1 MMKYI
6 IVIIFSFFAIDIW
19 GQGIPQ
25 MTFSE
30 FPNAKVVT
38 SSTTSKGEALG
49 YKNTANYTSAV
60 FTYNPRVEDGYYLVD
75 IYLARAGDVDMWV
88 EGNPVNEI
96 WDFAETGVQ
105 LWNGGSANSHP
116 ELFYSCLGGMNMSF
130 TLKKGLELGK
140 HFRTIFESA
149 EFVIDPSLLS
159 PDESMYGS
167 PIKVTNETFSDG
179 SLGFGYIKNT
189 DAPRTG
195 IPPTKRFYMVSL
207 RGSSPIHAGY
217 IKMKIKDPTATASI
231 VFLPSANSVSVYT
244 GDTDLKNACQ
254 YHVACGWLDGKNPD
268 ISLDGKEEPTG
279 PTPPPAPV
287 LATIADTKL
296 CLGKNQ
302 AEVKYD
308 YSVTAAADTVTYYW
322 FVSTSTDPKNP
333 ANNTKAL
340 LSTGTGSS
348 VACTW
353 KTAGTYLLNCY
364 AKSKATKLHS
374 DTVSQTITVN
384 NRPTATI
391 TFDKQ
396 IYVDGNQIKAT
407 VAGGSSPGWILPR
420 EVANSATITE
430 TAKAE
435 TTHQFKAY
443 VADATTGCKDTTE
456 QSVSVGAIPKL
467 DLVLEQEC
475 LLCTNGVGVV
485 VIKSITN
492 GGTPVSLDNCT
503 VVWSKDGIDQPANA
517 DKSLTVTTAGTYKA
531 TVTNT
536 NSTPNPVGT
545 AEIVVNTA
553 AYTAPQ
559 LANGVTYTI
568 KSNTTP
574 TVIESP
580 ITNMG
585 TATSVTAWNWTPANC
600 LDNAG
605 LQRPT
610 TTNSLPAAGQTF
622 TVYVVDNNNCRSKD
636 GKVRVDVSSG
646 NGLDLQLEPAELEIC
661 KGNNA
666 YLTALL
672 DGKMVTN
679 GVTYTWEPDLGSTA
693 QVKYMSNS
701 AVDRYIYVTA
711 EKSGYKAM
719 AKMHIKVKDFN
730 APEITR
736 DPALMAHCLND
747 KIGVT
752 ESGNTYVWTNN
763 GKADLA
769 QTGNTYA
776 FNSEGTYNMVVKKT
790 DANCASD
797 TVCWPTIT
805 IKTPPTLAPLALK
818 SGNSVLCGDDDA
830 LVLSVTSATEPDSI
844 CWYRNGNE
852 VTAAKNKKEL
862 AIVAADDGAVFK
874 ATAWVGLCET
884 TTADYT
890 VNRIA
895 MPKLNSLLVSDTCGQ
910 VVLIAD
916 AMNASYTWAPS
927 NLFTLSGD
935 KKTATITLA
944 NAGNI
949 YGAKSVK
956 LTLANGT
963 CKTDTSFVVNLLQKP
978 TLAFNTED
986 LAKQCAGDMLTVTA
1000 TPADVEYTWWK
1011 NTTKLDNK
1019 TNKYTL
1025 AQNSASEKIEVVAK
1039 AKNGCQATVSHDFRV
1054 YGKPELDWAAG
1065 MAPPSEAVIDGT
1077 EIKVG
1082 VLATGGEM
1090 LDDGYRYHFDKPYDS
1105 PFTNNTGVADY
1116 VADVDKAPANF
1127 FIWVEDKNGCKD
1139 TVTAEVGIIGV
1150 PLEIEIES
1158 AYGLQACLGGSAILT
1173 AHVTKGVGVL
1183 TYKWYNTSN
1192 PDVTLST
1199 DSVLILQNFKA
1210 ADMMNLSY
1218 AVDVECEATKGNGS
1232 KTITLNYNESMHWEA
1247 PIVTADPALVTIK
1260 SFTETVL
1267 GATAEVSDSYPANGN
1282 IIWHWTK
1289 EGLQAGED
1297 SKQYP
1302 RTAELYENKKFQ
1314 VYVVDDNGCMSNIAT
1329 VDLKIDDIHG
1339 LDIKIVP
1346 ESKTLC
1352 KNNSP
1357 ELKVVSLANESLSGA
1372 VGQWSTS
1379 ASATSKVTLASNT
1392 GLTTI
1397 LQTDDES
1404 LAGTYEQVVKVTKN
1418 GYVALAKNEIT
1429 VKDEMAPK
1437 LNFSDAPFC
1446 SGSTVLVSRTGQAVK
1461 KEYTWIVNGVVYAN
1475 QDNKRAFT
1483 EHARYDVKVTAK
1495 GYGYECYADTI
1506 STTVFQ
1512 KPVINTI
1519 TPSQTVAQNTQLA
1532 LQVTVTPTT
1541 GVTAAWTSAPDGYI
1555 NGASTDAAKVSA
1567 TTKPIQETINVTYT
1581 IKNAEEATC
1590 MDDSTIVINLKGST
1604 FEIEAEQNNLEICA
1618 KDALAVKIIPNDLND
1633 NITYVMTSDCPE
1645 LAGRVLTS
1653 PLVKGP
1659 YTFNTTNFAPAV
1671 SLTSPGDYKLYIK
1684 GTNSKNAIGLDTV
1697 DFKVKPMPAIELDKS
1712 GTVQLCLG
1720 NGSKL
1725 PVQFEIHGGDKWDV
1739 EYSINNA
1746 AQTVTGIATTY
1757 HTIEVAA
1764 AGDFK
1769 VTKVTNEVGCVL
1781 TKDLPS
1787 FKIEDITPTVE
1798 FASTIADSVCLVDD
1812 ATHELELKVNGKLDY
1827 PLTLFY
1833 RKDNGAPQQQ
1843 QILLPGDKKILVAN
1857 GALGVYHID
1866 SIRNNLG
1873 CAGPA
1878 TSAAAD
1884 KELKQF
1890 KQGVPD
1896 IRFAENEMGLCRGTT
1911 INVPL
1916 TISGG
1921 TPAYTLAGTLG
1932 GNNVR
1937 YTVNAGSKSIAVNAP
1952 GTLVLTSVTD
1962 KNNCVD
1968 ADLAGVQITIKDW
1981 ETPSL
1986 ALTQNQDKFT
1996 FCDGGGTAVLPVKV
2010 ENGKADWKVY
2020 YRINNTAKYTETITE
2035 TPWNWSVDKTGTL
2048 QVDSI
2053 VSSEGCKG
2061 LPSAALST
2069 GVTIEDNRP
2078 YAEFANAEEE
2088 QICGGT
2094 ASGSPIALTVK
2105 TAADSWPVTVWYH
2118 WVKDG
2123 VTGKKSKMIT
2133 SDKVWLDIVE
2143 TGSYVLD
2150 SIRNNFGCM
2159 GTVKTTTKAIKNGSL
2174 EITGSLESQAGM
2186 LCKGNDPLDIKLK
2199 FTGSALVNDNTRK
2212 FTISY
2217 TYTPE
2222 SGQAENKTMEVALS
2236 DMAANTV
2243 KIANAGLGKYQL
2255 TGIQENGGCSGA
2267 VSATSTENTVNVGT
2281 LPPVEIDSVDF
2292 VMHKGETFVLGVKDA
2307 NATLYSYQWQ
2317 KNEEAYTTANAPFSV
2332 TGTMEDSD
2340 FIYRLKA
2347 TDKASNCAATDSVN
2361 IYRLPEPPTIVI
2373 DTNNTRNDLKITWD
2387 TKESA
2392 DMLSGFRLMANLWDA
2407 YGIEKAYSSKRG
2419 FNADVKE
2426 FAITTAMLDTLEFF
2440 YVEAYRSLSLNGGH
2454 TKAYYSQ
2461 PSDTVGYYKY
2471 EVKVN
2476 EDNSSDNYMAV
2487 YFDFKEMGMPTTKEL
2502 FARLNKNVTTIFH
2515 YLYNTQGSKSSTL
2528 LPSGSVLANY
2538 TIKQGE
2544 VLVLKAIGP
2553 TVLLQYGLLP
2563 DKYKMNIYNINTEI
2577 ENRNWFFLPVH
2588 KISLKT
2594 VKGIFGE
2601 IPTAQTIFRWDFAT
2615 QGWKSSFMLG
2625 QNCKGEFPLKV
2636 LQPMQIQLK
2645 IGTNSV
2651 EWK

>member
-1 MMKYI
+1 MRLYI
-6 IVIIFSFFAIDIW
+6 ILFILLLNQVAW
-19 GQGIPQ
+19 GQAVQQ
-25 MTFSE
+25 MNLFGH
-30 FPNAKVVT
+30 PDAKVVSVNILAEEPEYT
-38 SSTTSKGEALG
+38 QGD
-49 YKNTANYTSAV
+49 NFTSAI
-60 FTYNPRVEDGYYLVD
+60 FSYNPRVEKGYYFVD
-75 IYLARAGDVDMWV
+75 IYVARSGVPDENDV
-88 EGNPVNEI
+88 ESPVNEF
-96 WDFAETGVQ
+96 WEAESVKDCDG
-105 LWNGGSANSHP
+105 
-116 ELFYSCLGGMNMSF
+116 EEIYSCLGKFN
-130 TLKKGLELGK
+130 
-140 HFRTIFESA
+140 
-149 EFVIDPSLLS
+149 VLLS
-159 PDESMYGS
+159 LKGGLTVKFTEIFDRNDMTFIINPDIVGDKVTCADAFKFNGLGIGDGRINLGYNKNETPIAPKKKYFKVTRLNCREPLYLGTFKFKILKPSEKASFELNSSGCSAAVYGS
-167 PIKVTNETFSDG
+167 
-179 SLGFGYIKNT
+179 
-189 DAPRTG
+189 
-195 IPPTKRFYMVSL
+195 
-207 RGSSPIHAGY
+207 
-217 IKMKIKDPTATASI
+217 TASQTAC
-231 VFLPSANSVSVYT
+231 ANY
-244 GDTDLKNACQ
+244 
-254 YHVACGWLDGKNPD
+254 VAVGWLDGKDPD

-322 FVSTSTDPKNP
+322 FVSTSTAPKNP
-333 ANNTKAL
+333 VNTTKAQ
-340 LSTGTGSS
+340 LSNGTGSS

-407 VAGGSSPGWILPR
+407 VTGGNSPGWLLPR
-420 EVANSATITE
+420 QVAGSATIKE
-430 TAKAE
+430 LAVAE

-467 DLVLEQEC
+467 DFVLDQEC

-492 GGTPVSLDNCT
+492 GGIPVSLDNCT
-503 VVWSKDGIDQPANA
+503 VVWSKDGIDLPANA

-545 AEIVVNTA
+545 AEIVVNIA
-553 AYTAPQ
+553 AYTAPT
-559 LANGVTYTI
+559 LATNVYTI

-580 ITNMG
+580 ITNLG
-585 TATSVTAWNWTPANC
+585 SATSVTAWNWTPANC

-610 TTNSLPAAGQTF
+610 TTNSLPAAGQAF
-622 TVYVVDNNNCRSKD
+622 TVYVVDNNKCRSKD
-636 GKVRVDVSSG
+636 GKVQVNVSAGS
-646 NGLDLQLEPAELEIC
+646 GLDLQLEPAELEIC

-679 GVTYTWEPDLGSTA
+679 GVTYTWEPTLGSTA

-730 APEITR
+730 APVITR
-736 DPALMAHCLND
+736 DPDLMAHCLTD

-763 GKADLA
+763 GKTDPA

-776 FNSEGTYNMVVKKT
+776 FNSEGTYDMVVKKT
-790 DANCASD
+790 DVNCASD

-818 SGNSVLCGDDDA
+818 SGNSVLCGDNDA
-830 LVLSVTSATEPDSI
+830 LVLSVTSVTEPDSI
-844 CWYRNGNE
+844 CWYRNGNK

-978 TLAFNTED
+978 TLAFNAED

-1011 NTTKLDNK
+1011 NTTKLDNT

-1065 MAPPSEAVIDGT
+1065 MAPPSKAVIDGT

-1090 LDDGYRYHFDKPYDS
+1090 FDDGYRYHFDKPYDS
-1105 PFTNNTGVADY
+1105 PITNNTGVADY

-1150 PLEIEIES
+1150 PLNIEIES

-1210 ADMMNLSY
+1210 SDMMNLSY
-1218 AVDVECEATKGNGS
+1218 AVDVTCEATKGNGS
-1232 KTITLNYNESMHWEA
+1232 KTITLKYDQDNHWEA

-1267 GATAEVSDSYPANGN
+1267 GATAEVSDSYPTNGN
-1282 IIWHWTK
+1282 IFWHWTK
-1289 EGLQAGED
+1289 EGLQNGED

-1302 RTAELYENKKFQ
+1302 RTEELYENKKFQ

-1357 ELKVVSLANESLSGA
+1357 ELKVVSLANEPLTGA

-1379 ASATSKVTLASNT
+1379 ASAASKVTLASNT

-1397 LQTDDES
+1397 LQTNDES

-1475 QDNKRAFT
+1475 QDNKRTFT

-1495 GYGYECYADTI
+1495 GYGNECYADTI

-1519 TPSQTVAQNTQLA
+1519 TPSQTVAQNTELA
-1532 LQVTVTPTT
+1532 LKVTVTPTT
-1541 GVTAAWTSAPDGYI
+1541 GVTAAWTSVPDGYI
-1555 NGASTDAAKVSA
+1555 GGASTDAAKVSA
-1567 TTKPIQETINVTYT
+1567 STKPIQETINVTYT

-1604 FEIEAEQNNLEICA
+1604 FEIEAEQNKLEICA

-1671 SLTSPGDYKLYIK
+1671 SLTTPGDYKLYIK
-1684 GTNSKNAIGLDTV
+1684 GTNSKDAIGLDTV

-1746 AQTVTGIATTY
+1746 AQTVTGIVTTQ

-1812 ATHELELKVNGKLDY
+1812 VKHELELKVNGKLEY

-1833 RKDNGAPQQQ
+1833 HKDNGAAQQQ
-1843 QILLPGDKKILVAN
+1843 QILLPGDKKILVAD

-1921 TPAYTLAGTLG
+1921 TPAYTLEGTLG

-1986 ALTQNQDKFT
+1986 ALTQNQNKFT

-2159 GTVKTTTKAIKNGSL
+2159 GTVKTTTKSIKNGSL

-2236 DMAANTV
+2236 EMAANTV

-2347 TDKASNCAATDSVN
+2347 TDKASNCVATDSVN

-2373 DTNNTRNDLKITWD
+2373 DTNKTRNDLKITWD

-2440 YVEAYRSLSLNGGH
+2440 YVEAYRSLSLNGGN

-2461 PSDTVGYYKY
+2461 PSDTVGYKLDYLHL
-2471 EVKVN
+2471 
-2476 EDNSSDNYMAV
+2476 NSNPKRTNNNVISWIFNMPSVRTSGDL
-2487 YFDFKEMGMPTTKEL
+2487 FDRVGITKLNAISGWDLSAQSWYNSTTPDPMHDLFPDDFERYQGVFDL
-2502 FARLNKNVTTIFH
+2502 FAGEAYQLDA
-2515 YLYNTQGSKSSTL
+2515 SKES
-2528 LPSGSVLANY
+2528 
-2538 TIKQGE
+2538 K
-2544 VLVLKAIGP
+2544 
-2553 TVLLQYGLLP
+2553 LLQYGYLP
-2563 DKYKMNIYNINTEI
+2563 KKFVFDMKVDATRVNNY
-2577 ENRNWFFLPVH
+2577 V
-2588 KISLKT
+2588 ISLGLHKFNLKSTTDVFHQLIKENLNSISLWDFDLQGFYKT
-2594 VKGIFGE
+2594 VVEDPMHEMFPE
-2601 IPTAQTIFRWDFAT
+2601 DFDE
-2615 QGWKSSFMLG
+2615 FD
-2625 QNCKGEFPLKV
+2625 GEFKLRPST
-2636 LQPMQIQLK
+2636 PIQLDLK
-2645 IGTNSV
+2645 NPLI
-2651 EWK
+2651 WK